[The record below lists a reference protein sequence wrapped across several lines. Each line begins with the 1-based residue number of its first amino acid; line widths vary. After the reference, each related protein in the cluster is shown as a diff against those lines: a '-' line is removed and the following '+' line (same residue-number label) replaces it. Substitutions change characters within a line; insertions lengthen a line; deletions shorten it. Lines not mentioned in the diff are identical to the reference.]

1 MHHDDDADHGHSHG
15 GHSHAH
21 EHGHAHHHDNDHV
34 HFSDDHDD
42 QPDERLEDNALWI
55 NDHISLNSVGID
67 IGSAGTQVIF
77 SRINLRRMGE
87 DLSSR
92 YFIVSRESLY
102 RSPVV
107 LTPYASAER
116 IDDTQVGK
124 IIADA
129 YAASGLTAEQVD
141 TGVVILTGEAIRR
154 RNARAIGEL
163 LAAQGGEFVCATAGH
178 NMEARLAACGSG
190 AAQASFDRNQRLLN
204 IDIGGG
210 TTKLA
215 VVEHGR
221 VLETAAL
228 HIGGRLVVVDD
239 NGRIARLDPG
249 GQELAK
255 LLGFTWNLGDT
266 VTPEQVQRL
275 TEWMAQAI
283 VTAVQVRPLP
293 AEIKR
298 LFLTPVLQTVSG
310 IEGVMFSGGVAE
322 YVYEREQRDFGD
334 LGKRLGEALRRKIG
348 PGGFP
353 WPLLPAG
360 ECIRA
365 TVVGAS
371 EYSVQVSGNTIYLSS
386 PALLPRKNLQ
396 VLRPGYE
403 FGTTVDPEALARA
416 IRKHFSGF
424 DLTEGED
431 EVALAFNWRGA
442 PSYGRLAAFARGLQQ
457 GLSNT
462 IRRRKPIFI
471 VLDGDVAQTVGAIL
485 REECGIESDI
495 LVVDGISLQDFDFV
509 DLGRKLEP
517 SHTVPVTIKSLVFG
531 QEPTASAAK
540 KTGDKSR

>member
-1 MHHDDDADHGHSHG
+1 MHHDDDTDPEHHHAG
-15 GHSHAH
+15 HAH
-21 EHGHAHHHDNDHV
+21 AHDHGHAHHHDHDHF
-34 HFSDDHDD
+34 HFGDEHDG
-42 QPDERLEDNALWI
+42 QPDERLEDNALWVS
-55 NDHISLNSVGID
+55 DHISLKSVGID

-77 SRINLRRMGE
+77 SRIKLRRMGE

-102 RSPVV
+102 RSPVA
-107 LTPYASAER
+107 LTPYASDER
-116 IDDTQVGK
+116 IDDTQLGN

-129 YAASGLTAEQVD
+129 YTASGLTAGEVD

-154 RNARAIGEL
+154 HNARAIGEL

-190 AAQASFDRNQRLLN
+190 AAQASFDRGQRLLN

-228 HIGGRLVVVDD
+228 YIGGRLLVVDD
-239 NGRIARLDPG
+239 KRRITRLDPG

-255 LLGFTWNLGDT
+255 LLGFAWTLGDT
-266 VTPEQVQRL
+266 VTPEQLERL

-283 VTAVQVRPLP
+283 LAAVRVRPLP
-293 AEIKR
+293 AQIER
-298 LFLTPVLQTVSG
+298 LFLTPVLKTVSD

-334 LGKRLGEALRRKIG
+334 LGRHLGAALRRQIG
-348 PGGFP
+348 LADFP

-396 VLRPGYE
+396 VLRPDCD
-403 FGTTVDPEALARA
+403 FDATVNPEALARA
-416 IRKHFSGF
+416 VRDHFTGF
-424 DLTEGED
+424 DLTEGEH
-431 EVALAFNWRGA
+431 EVALAFHWQGI
-442 PSYGRLAAFARGLQQ
+442 PSYGRLAAFAQGLQQ
-457 GLSNT
+457 ALAGT

-471 VLDGDVAQTVGAIL
+471 VLDGDIAQTLGAIL
-485 REECGIESDI
+485 CEECGIESDI
-495 LVVDGISLQDFDFV
+495 LVVDGISLQDFDFI

-517 SHTVPVTIKSLVFG
+517 SHTVPVTIKSLIFG
-531 QEPTASAAK
+531 QE
-540 KTGDKSR
+540 